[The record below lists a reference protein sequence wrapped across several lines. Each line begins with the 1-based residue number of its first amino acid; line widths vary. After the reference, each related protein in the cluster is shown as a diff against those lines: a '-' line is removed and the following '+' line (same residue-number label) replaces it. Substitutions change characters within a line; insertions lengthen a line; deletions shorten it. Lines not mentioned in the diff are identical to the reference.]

1 MNQNNQLLLS
11 LSDSQFT
18 QLAEFFR
25 VLGDA
30 SRVKIIAA
38 LLGET
43 MNVQSLAEHTGLSP
57 SAVSHHLRS
66 LRLMHLARSKKQGRQ
81 VYYTLD
87 DQHVAELF
95 RRAADHIRHT

>member
-1 MNQNNQLLLS
+1 MNQNEQSPLS

-57 SAVSHHLRS
+57 STVSHRLRS
-66 LRLMHLARSKKQGRQ
+66 LRRMRLARSQKQGRQ
-81 VYYTLD
+81 VFYTLD

-95 RRAADHIRHT
+95 RLAADHVRHT